1 MKGLTGSGA
10 MYIITVFSLLL
21 VSGPVNEFAVSK
33 TSSPDVLRVSWSEST
48 SNPCLADR
56 YFIRYNLI
64 NRDQCMEEVGET
76 IERRTDNLMVV
87 LDNLYPYSTYNV
99 SVTAINP
106 SGESMAVSKMQTTHT
121 SSMSNINHSKSM
133 IVF

>member
-1 MKGLTGSGA
+1 M
-10 MYIITVFSLLL
+10 
-21 VSGPVNEFAVSK
+21 NEFAVSK
-33 TSSPDVLRVSWSEST
+33 TSSPDELRVSWSEST
-48 SNPCLADR
+48 SNPCLEDR
-56 YFIRYNLI
+56 YIIRYYIINL
-64 NRDQCMEEVGET
+64 DQCLEAVGEP

-106 SGESMAVSKMQTTHT
+106 AGESMAVSEMQTTHT